1 LGDNIVKGIEHEA
14 RKGKT
19 KIPYI
24 CFSF

>member
-14 RKGKT
+14 RKEKT
-19 KIPYI
+19 KIPYM